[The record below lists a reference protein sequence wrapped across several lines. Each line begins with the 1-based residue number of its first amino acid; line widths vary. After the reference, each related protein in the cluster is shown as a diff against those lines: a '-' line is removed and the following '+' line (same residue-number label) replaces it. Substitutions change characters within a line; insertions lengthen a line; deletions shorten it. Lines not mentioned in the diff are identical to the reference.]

1 MKIVLFG
8 ANGSLGQQV
17 HKALAAS
24 GHEIVKIGR
33 STGDLQANIE
43 DPSSVAAAYKK
54 IGSFDA
60 VVSAAGESAFAPLA
74 DLGPAQ
80 WKLTWDSKIMG
91 QINMVQ
97 QALPYISE
105 KGSFTLVSGILT
117 DEPIFAGT
125 AASVADRA
133 IEGFVIAAA
142 GELPKGL
149 RINAVSPSLLVESL
163 EKYGPFFP
171 GFVPVEGAR
180 VAQAFKK
187 SVMGI
192 QTGQILKVF

>member
-8 ANGSLGQQV
+8 ANGSIGQQV
-17 HKALAAS
+17 QKALAGS
-24 GHEIVKIGR
+24 GHEIIKIGR
-33 STGDLQANIE
+33 TTGDLQANIE
-43 DPSSVAAAYKK
+43 DPASVAAAYKK

-60 VVSAAGESAFAPLA
+60 VVSAAGEAAFAPLA

-80 WKLTWDSKIMG
+80 WKLTLDSKVMG

-97 QALPYISE
+97 QALPYIKE
-105 KGSFTLVSGILT
+105 KGSFTLVSGVLT

-125 AASVADRA
+125 AASMADAA
-133 IEGFVIAAA
+133 IEGFVLGAA

-149 RINAVSPSLLVESL
+149 RINVVSPSVLVESMD
-163 EKYGPFFP
+163 KYGPFFP

-180 VAQAFKK
+180 VGQAFKK
-187 SVMGI
+187 SIMGI
-192 QTGQILKVF
+192 QTGQVFKVF